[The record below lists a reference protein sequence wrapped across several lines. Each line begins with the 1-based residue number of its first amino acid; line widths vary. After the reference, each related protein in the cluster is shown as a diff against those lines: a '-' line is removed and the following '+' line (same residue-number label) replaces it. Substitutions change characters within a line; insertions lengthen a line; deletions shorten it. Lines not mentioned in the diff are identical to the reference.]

1 METIRRIQGDSIHL
15 VSVNGDDPRTLRSIG
30 NGGSGGTKDYNA
42 LNNKPS
48 IGGVT
53 VEGNKTLTDYGLMTE
68 MSSALDGKVDKV
80 SGKGLS
86 SNDFTNADK
95 SKLAGIEAGA
105 EVNVNADW
113 NAVDGDALI
122 LNKPTIPTVPTD
134 VSAFNNDAGYVDATQ
149 AANAAPVQSVN
160 GQTGA
165 VSLTIPT
172 VPSDISAFNNDSG
185 YVDAA
190 GAAAAA
196 PVQSVNGATGAVTV
210 TVPTKTSDLNNDSNF
225 APYFF
230 GNCTDG
236 GGNTTKTVTISGF
249 TAANLVDGTRVTVR
263 FAWENVLSGTS
274 NLNVSSTG
282 EYPIYYD
289 ASTAATYGA
298 WGRGETVDFTY
309 YSGKWYMDKRD
320 FLPDDTTY
328 AASGSVGG
336 AANVATVAHGIP
348 FAMVDN
354 TSTSTAYT
362 ATISGITAYYDGLTI
377 MLYNGK
383 VTSAANFTININGL
397 GALGSYSNMS
407 MGNPVTPTTPT
418 RDGTIWNLNYAML
431 FTYYSNIGGTGTT
444 GWVMYRG
451 YDSNQNT
458 IGYQI
463 RTNSMSM
470 PMSSKVYRYRLLFE
484 SADRAHFVPANN
496 SASTNSSSPRTP
508 VTEAINPFG
517 DIRYYGATTVLAA
530 GDRPAVS
537 SIWQQNV
544 VTIGYSFQK
553 SPNYSLTGWHPVY
566 LVCTPQTDGS
576 AIIDST
582 DPITQ
587 TLPST
592 EDGKIYLHLGVAYST
607 TAIELTLHHPIYY
620 YKSGAIRPW
629 TFAV

>member
-1 METIRRIQGDSIHL
+1 MEHIRRIQGDSIHL
-15 VSVNGDDPRTLRSIG
+15 VSVNGDEPRTLRSIG
-30 NGGSGGTKDYNA
+30 NGGGGGTKDYNA
-42 LNNKPS
+42 LQNLPS
-48 IGGVT
+48 INGTT
-53 VEGNKTLTDYGLMTE
+53 VQGNKTLSDYGLTAE
-68 MSSALDGKVDKV
+68 MSPALNGKVDKV

-95 SKLAGIEAGA
+95 SKLNGIEAGA

-113 NAVDGDALI
+113 NAVSGDAQI

-134 VSAFNNDAGYVDATQ
+134 VSAFNNDAGYVNATQ

-160 GQTGA
+160 GSTGA

-185 YVDAA
+185 YVDAT

-236 GGNTTKTVTISGF
+236 GGNTTKTVSISGF
-249 TAANLVDGTRVTVR
+249 TAADLVDGVKVTVR
-263 FAWENVLSGTS
+263 FEWNQVLSGTS

-282 EYPIYYD
+282 AYPIYYNTAD
-289 ASTAATYGA
+289 ASKVNA
-298 WGRGETVDFTY
+298 WKAGDIVEFTFY
-309 YSGKWYMDKRD
+309 NNKWYMDERN

-328 AASGSVGG
+328 AGSSSVGG
-336 AANVATVAHGIP
+336 AATVSHGIP
-348 FAMVDN
+348 FAMVDG

-362 ATISGITAYYDGLTI
+362 ASISGITAYYDGLTI

-383 VTSAANFTININGL
+383 VTSAANFTIDINGL

-418 RDGTIWNLNYAML
+418 RDSTIWNLNYAML

-496 SASTNSSSPRTP
+496 STSTNATSARTP

-517 DIRYYGATTVLAA
+517 DIRYYGATTALSA
-530 GDRPAVS
+530 GDRPSVS
-537 SIWQQNV
+537 NIWQQNTA
-544 VTIGYSFQK
+544 TIGYSFQK

-566 LVCTPQTDGS
+566 LVCAPQSDGS

-592 EDGKIYLHLGVAYST
+592 EDGKIYIHLGVAYST
-607 TAIELTLHHPIYY
+607 TAIELTLHHPVYY